1 MSKKSETARKASVK
15 PVKRSAI
22 RKATRAEFEK
32 GAKKRSGDTRP
43 TLESILDAA
52 DKAFTSLTRNYMAL
66 GEAYVQAITYYG
78 SDGKRAF
85 RTRFP
90 FTDNALRNLEYVGR
104 GRLLPQFA
112 MCSDKFVGGL
122 VNMEDSIKWQYKLL
136 GASECGKLRIRVGD
150 KIRDIPFEEFKSG
163 TTDAVLSLV
172 SKENASLTPEQLRK
186 KLTELDHEVRANFLR
201 NKIPPYEIR
210 ILDGKKVVRFMKA
223 GTYTADELKKILSKL
238 EG

>member
-1 MSKKSETARKASVK
+1 MSKKSKTASKASVK
-15 PVKRSAI
+15 PIARFAI
-22 RKATRAEFEK
+22 KKATRAEFEK
-32 GAKKRSGDTRP
+32 GEKKRSGDTRP
-43 TLESILDAA
+43 TLESILKTA
-52 DKAFTSLTRNYMAL
+52 DEAFTSLTRNYMKI

-104 GRLLPQFA
+104 GKLLPQFA

-122 VNMEDSIKWQYKLL
+122 VNMEDSIRWQYKLL
-136 GASECGKLRIRVGD
+136 GASECGKLRMRVGD
-150 KIRDIPFEEFKSG
+150 KVRDVPFEEFRSG

-172 SKENASLTPEQLRK
+172 SKENESLTPEQLRK
-186 KLTELDHEVRANFLR
+186 KLLELDREVRANFLR
-201 NKIPPYEIR
+201 DKKPPYEIR
-210 ILDGKKVVRFMKA
+210 VQDGKKVVRFMKA
-223 GTYTADELKKILSKL
+223 RTYTAEELKKILTKL